1 MVHHG
6 AGLRQITRDGEF
18 VKKFI
23 EDYQSVSLSLRE
35 RAMLDYVAKLTR
47 EPWNIIENIGM
58 GLGILLWGTANMVT
72 GWASSRFGLLGV
84 HQQPVSNPSLNTVGA
99 VLAIVSMV
107 IYSQVKPIGPEEK
120 RERERAKGLSVS
132 EPTSTPL

>member
-35 RAMLDYVAKLTR
+35 RAMLDYAAKPTR
-47 EPWNIIENIGM
+47 EPWN
-58 GLGILLWGTANMVT
+58 MVEDD
-72 GWASSRFGLLGV
+72 
-84 HQQPVSNPSLNTVGA
+84 
-99 VLAIVSMV
+99 
-107 IYSQVKPIGPEEK
+107 VKALKKEGFTD
-120 RERERAKGLSVS
+120 VV
-132 EPTSTPL
+132 PTSTVWRIDSEWNWKASGKTMNRFCHKSLSAIIRQNESIEIFSLFKINYFIAAL

>member
-35 RAMLDYVAKLTR
+35 RAMLDYAAKLTR
-47 EPWNIIENIGM
+47 EPWNMVEDDVKALKKEGFTDVGILHVNQVAGYYAYVNRLAD
-58 GLGILLWGTANMVT
+58 GLGVELESFWIHVHLVEPKFRGIFNILIDIEA
-72 GWASSRFGLLGV
+72 
-84 HQQPVSNPSLNTVGA
+84 
-99 VLAIVSMV
+99 
-107 IYSQVKPIGPEEK
+107 
-120 RERERAKGLSVS
+120 
-132 EPTSTPL
+132 